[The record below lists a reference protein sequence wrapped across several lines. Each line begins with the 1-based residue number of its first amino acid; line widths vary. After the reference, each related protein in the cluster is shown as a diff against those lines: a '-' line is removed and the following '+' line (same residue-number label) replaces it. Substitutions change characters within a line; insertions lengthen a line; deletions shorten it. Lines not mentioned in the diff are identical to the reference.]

1 MSKISELN
9 ELTGPPAE
17 KDMIIVNKKNGG
29 TYITSQ
35 MDVVKLT
42 EYILGDGVSV
52 GGDTDGDIVT
62 TNAEQTLTNK
72 TLDMC
77 ELDGC
82 TITGASEIVGS
93 LLTSPAISGG
103 HIAGTQIKNST
114 ADVYAL
120 PTITEDTELVT
131 LDAEQTLTKKTLTKP
146 LLDAPEMTGGTWT
159 SGTMTGVNLFGAL
172 IFNNSE
178 KNYALPSITADTEL
192 VTLDA
197 EQTLTRKVID
207 GSTIHDCDI
216 TGTSTIAG
224 CVLNQP
230 SINRGTIDANTTY
243 GGQTLATW
251 LETKPSIDQVATL
264 TAGYSFNVSDP
275 TRSTPRTITDDTL
288 LANQVLNLST
298 DYYRILWRTVSMTLY
313 EKTGITYTTIPWDG
327 AGINAQ
333 LTVAGNYLSTI
344 VLTGLYGDYHLVA
357 SFNVEKT

>member
-35 MDVVKLT
+35 MDVAKLSV
-42 EYILGDGVSV
+42 YILGDGVSV

-62 TNAEQTLTNK
+62 RNAEQTLTNK

-82 TITGASEIVGS
+82 TITGASEINGS
-93 LLTSPAISGG
+93 LLTNPAISGG

-114 ADVYAL
+114 ADIYAL
-120 PTITEDTELVT
+120 PTITE
-131 LDAEQTLTKKTLTKP
+131 
-146 LLDAPEMTGGTWT
+146 
-159 SGTMTGVNLFGAL
+159 
-172 IFNNSE
+172 
-178 KNYALPSITADTEL
+178 DTEL

-207 GSTIHDCDI
+207 GSTIRDCDI
-216 TGTSTIAG
+216 TGTSSITG

-230 SINRGTIDANTTY
+230 SIHRATIDANTTY

-275 TRSTPRTITDDTL
+275 NRSTPQTITDDTL

-298 DYYRILWRTVSMTLY
+298 DDYRILWRTVSMTLY
-313 EKTGITYTTIPWDG
+313 EKTGTTYTTIPWDG
-327 AGINAQ
+327 AGIYAQ

-344 VLTGLYGDYHLVA
+344 VLTGLDGDYHLVA
-357 SFNVEKT
+357 SFNVEKI